1 MVGETIGERAAR
13 ADGRRGHAQP
23 RRPFAS
29 PRWSRRRSDQRR
41 YQRSRRRYLCLGGAR
56 RARLADFPPVGRD
69 EEVGLLRRAWQQS
82 KEERYGQ
89 VVLVGGEPG
98 IGKWALVD
106 PLRRAARAEG
116 LTRITFRCSPYHT
129 NSALYPVI
137 EHWRRLSGW
146 RPADDGAARLAKLES
161 ALAPYRLPREE
172 VVPLLLSLPPNDGYR
187 RLDLTRRQLK
197 EQTGDA
203 LVALTREERQL
214 LLEVLG
220 RRALGRPI
228 DIGPPRPGD
237 RSGR

>member
-1 MVGETIGERAAR
+1 VNAPREQTVVGDTPNLAAR
-13 ADGRRGHAQP
+13 LRALAGPGAVLTSAATNDLVG
-23 RRPFAS
+23 
-29 PRWSRRRSDQRR
+29 D
-41 YQRSRRRYLCLGGAR
+41 CLGGAR
-56 RARLADFPPVGRD
+56 RARLADFPLVGRD

-89 VVLVGGEPG
+89 VVFVGGEPG